1 MIDWQAVG
9 QVIGGVFGGI
19 SLLFP
24 LVLKLRRELGKPTDG
39 VPMREVIDRID
50 RGVNQLH
57 NRVNELGERV
67 AVLEDHDHEA
77 HPPVQH

>member
-50 RGVNQLH
+50 RGVQQLSG
-57 NRVNELGERV
+57 RVDDLAERV
-67 AVLEDHDHEA
+67 AVLEDHDNEA